1 MKRNFNDTTSKY
13 RPTTIFENE
22 QSIYCLL
29 SQTDGN
35 KEIFIEIN
43 DPTAIYLNYLLNKS
57 LLKIKTFGLYDTLI
71 NSLEQSNVIIN
82 DLVIYDKKNE
92 TWFGQIEFYNKLTNE
107 IFYEDI
113 KPSELMCLSL
123 KLKMPIYIYDS
134 LVAKKEKKRTP
145 KPSQKT
151 NLDLL
156 NQELSFYIEKENYE
170 KALETKK
177 KIQEIMSKEE
187 GV

>member
-13 RPTTIFENE
+13 KPMTTFENE

-35 KEIFIEIN
+35 KEIFIEVSES
-43 DPTAIYLNYLLNKS
+43 TAIHLNYFFNKNV
-57 LLKIKTFGLYDTLI
+57 LKIKNFGLYDTFI
-71 NSLEQSNVIIN
+71 NSLEQANVIIN
-82 DLVIYDKKNE
+82 DLVIYDKKND

-107 IFYEDI
+107 IFYEEVR
-113 KPSELMCLSL
+113 PSELMCISL
-123 KLKMPIYIYDS
+123 KTKMPIYIYDS
-134 LVAKKEKKRTP
+134 LVSQKGKKRKP
-145 KPSQKT
+145 KPSEKT
-151 NLDLL
+151 NIDLL

-170 KALETKK
+170 KAFEIKTKIK
-177 KIQEIMSKEE
+177 KILDKEE